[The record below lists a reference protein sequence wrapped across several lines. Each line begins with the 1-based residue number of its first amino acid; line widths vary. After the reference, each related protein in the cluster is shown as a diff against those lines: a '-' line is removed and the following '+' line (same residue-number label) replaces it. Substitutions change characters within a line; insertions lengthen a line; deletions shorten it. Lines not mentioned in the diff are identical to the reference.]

1 MKRVVPVNSHGAG
14 LLFSC
19 FTSGTYGLSARHKD
33 VSCLPVGAEPGPDSH
48 QQPTEGIFSRSFAQ
62 QSGGGEG
69 AVKSLS
75 PGTRPAVTTESWVS
89 GTDGHFAS
97 VASALKVKL
106 RRWVSPRSG
115 ASSGEAAVATA

>member
-1 MKRVVPVNSHGAG
+1 MGLVHGIRMSPVYLLVLNLGRIPTNS
-14 LLFSC
+14 
-19 FTSGTYGLSARHKD
+19 
-33 VSCLPVGAEPGPDSH
+33 PP
-48 QQPTEGIFSRSFAQ
+48 EGIFSRSFAQ

-106 RRWVSPRSG
+106 RRWVSLRSG
-115 ASSGEAAVATA
+115 ASSGEAAVATT